1 MERIRWEAACG
12 IGTKLKHDSWYT
24 HAGRS
29 FFFHDPSFGCKLA
42 NLGRL
47 ATIKYFDS
55 GRDTGRSNYDDIT
68 ARRRIRPE
76 L

>member
-1 MERIRWEAACG
+1 MERIRREAAHG
-12 IGTKLKHDSWYT
+12 ISAKLKHDYWYT
-24 HAGRS
+24 NAGGS

-47 ATIKYFDS
+47 ATIKHLDS
-55 GRDTGRSNYDDIT
+55 GRDIGRANYDHIT